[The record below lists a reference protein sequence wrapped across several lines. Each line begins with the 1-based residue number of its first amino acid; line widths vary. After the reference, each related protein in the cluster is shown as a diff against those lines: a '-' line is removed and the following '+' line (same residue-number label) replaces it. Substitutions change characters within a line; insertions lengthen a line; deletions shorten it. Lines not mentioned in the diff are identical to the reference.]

1 MGILSKL
8 KKKNN
13 EVNNVIY
20 KSYRNDTIN
29 FYINGVGRLFFLR
42 YYFPY
47 LNTYFSYKNLFRV
60 SQDILKQCLSY
71 SNIMFCNPLTT
82 KDWLSGSYY
91 SCKYGI
97 SIILTAKQIYI
108 YGFNKILFKFKTS
121 QRGIN
126 LLFGFIYILVY
137 INLQNDPQYNFIKFL
152 KGFSS
157 IEPNTVT
164 ICTWNLTNYL
174 YKFEKFLVD

>member
-60 SQDILKQCLSY
+60 NQDILKQCLSY
-71 SNIMFCNPLTT
+71 SNIMFCNP
-82 KDWLSGSYY
+82 
-91 SCKYGI
+91 
-97 SIILTAKQIYI
+97 
-108 YGFNKILFKFKTS
+108 
-121 QRGIN
+121 
-126 LLFGFIYILVY
+126 
-137 INLQNDPQYNFIKFL
+137 FL
-152 KGFSS
+152 
-157 IEPNTVT
+157 
-164 ICTWNLTNYL
+164 
-174 YKFEKFLVD
+174 